1 MTTTALASIRVGRES
16 KGWTQQELA
25 DAIARAAWDQ
35 DRRQVGVNADMVSKW
50 ERAAKAPSPF
60 YRRLLSAVLDTVD
73 VGRALQL
80 TESFGPPVDT
90 ACDSPAEVAERM
102 AWLAS
107 SPTSVEQ
114 LNALESFVD
123 VVVDEYETAGPSQ
136 LIGRLT
142 RHRRQIEQQLRTP
155 QPPGPR
161 QRLFRVAGRL
171 SGLLGYMSVN
181 LGRFK
186 LADAYCAEAF
196 ALAGYADDP
205 ELQAWSRGTASL
217 SAYYAGDYRA
227 ALATAED
234 GQRYARG
241 GPQAIRLGINGEARA
256 LARLGDGR
264 GARHAVDLAYAA
276 ASRGDTSPGITSC
289 ISFGAYGQAR
299 TAANAVT
306 VFVDLRDHAE
316 VEQHAA
322 AALPAC
328 EASDS
333 VWSQSLVRLDVAR
346 SLIQTAHPQVERAS
360 ALVSEALTI
369 SAEKPITSVVQRS
382 SDFLASASRFGPL
395 PELNKL
401 ASTLSLVS
409 ARK

>member
-1 MTTTALASIRVGRES
+1 MTTTAHASIRVSRES

-25 DAIARAAWDQ
+25 DAIARTAWDRH
-35 DRRQVGVNADMVSKW
+35 RRQVGVNADMVSKW

-60 YRRLLSAVLDTVD
+60 YRRLLNAVLGAVD
-73 VGRALQL
+73 VGRALPS
-80 TESFGPPVDT
+80 TEPFRPPGD
-90 ACDSPAEVAERM
+90 AAYDSPAEVAERM
-102 AWLAS
+102 AWLAC

-114 LNALESFVD
+114 LNALEGFVD
-123 VVVDEYETAGPSQ
+123 AVVDEYETSGPSQ
-136 LIGRLT
+136 LVGGITQR
-142 RHRRQIEQQLRTP
+142 RRQIEQQLRSP
-155 QPPGPR
+155 SPPGR
-161 QRLFRVAGRL
+161 QQRLFRVAGQL

-196 ALAGYADDP
+196 ALAGYADDL

-256 LARLGDGR
+256 LARLGNAR
-264 GARHAVDLAYAA
+264 GARNAIDLAYAA
-276 ASRGDTSPGITSC
+276 ASRCDTTPGLTSC
-289 ISFGAYGQAR
+289 ISFGPYGQAR

-306 VFVDLRDHAE
+306 VYVDLRDHAE

-360 ALVSEALTI
+360 ALVNEALTI
-369 SAEKPITSVVQRS
+369 SADKPITSVMQRS
-382 SDFLASASRFGPL
+382 SDFLASAARFGPL
-395 PELNKL
+395 LELDKL

-409 ARK
+409 ARS